1 MTSERKS
8 SPGRMKNLKSQFLGE
23 KNLND
28 SVTER
33 GHADGGVAASVG
45 VVDHGVETLV
55 KPLPE
60 NNLSKGEKVA
70 ELASF
75 MHGLN
80 QV

>member
-1 MTSERKS
+1 M
-8 SPGRMKNLKSQFLGE
+8 
-23 KNLND
+23 ND

-60 NNLSKGEKVA
+60 NNLRKGEQ
-70 ELASF
+70 LP
-75 MHGLN
+75 N
-80 QV
+80 